1 MICFKCGAEIPE
13 GSTICPV
20 CHADLT
26 LEFAQ
31 IDPQE
36 TGSVSGGGSP
46 ASETAPSSGSLPSV
60 PEEPKPGK
68 KGMKILIAAGV
79 VAAAGAAAAFAFTQ
93 MNAKDPKEAVVD
105 AFQTT
110 FSHEQVSPAEDIF
123 GLSQF
128 SSASVSSDAEAGLT
142 LSLDSSSMEELN
154 ALTGGGLRI
163 SSRNDVSNK
172 KSDANVGVV
181 YNGMDVVNLDLYYG
195 DHTLMAAI
203 PELSEKVLTMD
214 LGDGLADRIKNS
226 PAMSRLL
233 DENGISADAA
243 AAYLTEVTA
252 LAEENAAA
260 GGNTL
265 DLPALMDRYREGCKA
280 QENFKAAL
288 TVEKTDKS
296 TVTVNGQEKECRGYS
311 VLVSKAAL
319 IDFLRTSSDFFL

>member
-31 IDPQE
+31 TDPQE
-36 TGSVSGGGSP
+36 TGSVSGGDSP

-105 AFQTT
+105 AFQTA

-181 YNGMDVVNLDLYYG
+181 YNGMDVVNLDL
-195 DHTLMAAI
+195 
-203 PELSEKVLTMD
+203 
-214 LGDGLADRIKNS
+214 
-226 PAMSRLL
+226 
-233 DENGISADAA
+233 
-243 AAYLTEVTA
+243 
-252 LAEENAAA
+252 
-260 GGNTL
+260 
-265 DLPALMDRYREGCKA
+265 
-280 QENFKAAL
+280 
-288 TVEKTDKS
+288 
-296 TVTVNGQEKECRGYS
+296 
-311 VLVSKAAL
+311 
-319 IDFLRTSSDFFL
+319 

>member
-31 IDPQE
+31 TDPQE
-36 TGSVSGGGSP
+36 TGSVSGGDSP

-105 AFQTT
+105 AFQTA

-214 LGDGLADRIKNS
+214 LGDGLADRHLCRRG
-226 PAMSRLL
+226 SRLSDGGHCPGRRKCRCGRKHAGSSRPYGPL
-233 DENGISADAA
+233 QRGLQGPGKFQGGAD
-243 AAYLTEVTA
+243 
-252 LAEENAAA
+252 
-260 GGNTL
+260 
-265 DLPALMDRYREGCKA
+265 
-280 QENFKAAL
+280 
-288 TVEKTDKS
+288 
-296 TVTVNGQEKECRGYS
+296 RG
-311 VLVSKAAL
+311 K
-319 IDFLRTSSDFFL
+319 D